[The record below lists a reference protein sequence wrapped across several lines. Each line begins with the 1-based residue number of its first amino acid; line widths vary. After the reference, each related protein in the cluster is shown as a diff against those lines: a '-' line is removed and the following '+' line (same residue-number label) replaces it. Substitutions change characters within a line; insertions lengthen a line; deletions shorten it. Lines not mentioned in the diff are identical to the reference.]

1 MVNRTTILREIIMDL
16 KSIKKFSIIIN
27 LIVIIG
33 ILYTYYKLQ
42 VTYKISKHN
51 VTSIYCT
58 YEDNGGYHKIK
69 VNDSDRDVI
78 ISEIS
83 KMRQSGVEGATGTI
97 RYKFTID
104 LANGSEFI
112 FYQTSSE
119 TVALEMK
126 KDKFFRNIEAPET
139 AKFIER
145 FITEHNL
152 DIQ

>member
-1 MVNRTTILREIIMDL
+1 MNI
-16 KSIKKFSIIIN
+16 KSIKKFSIIVII

-42 VTYKISKHN
+42 VPYKISKHN

-58 YEDNGGYHKIK
+58 YEDTDGEHKIK
-69 VNDSDRDVI
+69 VNDSDNDVI

-83 KMRQSGVEGATGTI
+83 KMRQSGVEGSTGTI
-97 RYKFTID
+97 RYKFAIE
-104 LANGSEFI
+104 LVNGSEFI
-112 FYQTSSE
+112 FCQTSSE

-126 KDKFFRNIEAPET
+126 DKFFRNIEAPKT